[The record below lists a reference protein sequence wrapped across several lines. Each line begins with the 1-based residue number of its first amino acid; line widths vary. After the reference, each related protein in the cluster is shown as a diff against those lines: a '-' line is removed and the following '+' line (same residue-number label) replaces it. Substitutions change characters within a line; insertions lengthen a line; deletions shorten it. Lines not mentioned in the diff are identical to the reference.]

1 MIRTTAVT
9 LGWLLLA
16 TSCLKTS
23 CQAGDRW
30 PGFLGAGASE
40 VATDGIPAAWSPDSI
55 AWTTEVPGYG
65 QSSPVIWDD
74 RVFVTCVDGMQKERL
89 LVVCLGLSDGKVI
102 WTYEGVSGFQ
112 EKNSVYVSRAAPT
125 PCVDDDGVYAYFES
139 GDVVALDFDG
149 KVRWTRS
156 LTADYGEP
164 TNRFG
169 LAASPVQ
176 TDDQVAILIDDPE
189 SAYLVSLQKAD
200 GSVAWKTDRGERGGW
215 SSPFVVMVEGEPQI
229 VCSSSGSVD
238 GYDPGTGKL
247 LWTFADVGGNTATT
261 PIDAGDGTFLVAASP
276 GRGGENTESAKK
288 SNGLMKIARDG
299 DGWKADFVWRTKDA
313 TPSFASPVLHNG
325 YAYWISRAGMYC
337 IDATDGSTA
346 YRQRLESSW
355 ATPIGVG
362 DQVWLFGKDGLTT
375 VIRSGDTF
383 EVVSKNPL
391 WSDERPPV
399 NNLPAADNSS
409 PERAAASAGFSN
421 PVLYGA
427 AVVNGRLVLR
437 SGSQV
442 YCVATGGA
450 PK

>member
-1 MIRTTAVT
+1 MVRTSVFT
-9 LGWLLLA
+9 LSCLLLV
-16 TSCLKTS
+16 TSL
-23 CQAGDRW
+23 QAKDRW
-30 PGFLGAGASE
+30 PGFLGAGATE
-40 VATDGIPAAWSPDSI
+40 ITADGMPTKWTADSL

-65 QSSPVIWDD
+65 QSSPVIWED
-74 RVFVTCVDGMQKERL
+74 RVFVTCVDGPEKQKL
-89 LVVCLGLSDGKVI
+89 LLVCLGLTDGKVI
-102 WTYEGVSGFQ
+102 WTWEGKSGFT

-125 PCVDDDGVYAYFES
+125 PCVDADGVYAYFES
-139 GDVVALDFDG
+139 GDVVALDLDG

-176 TDDQVAILIDDPE
+176 TDDHIAIMVDDPA
-189 SAYLVSLQKAD
+189 SAYLVSLNKAD
-200 GSVAWKTDRGERGGW
+200 GGVAWKTDRAERGGW
-215 SSPFVVMVEGEPQI
+215 SSPFLVTADGMPQI

-238 GYDPGTGKL
+238 GYDPTTGAL
-247 LWTFADVGGNTATT
+247 LWTYADVGGNTAAT

-276 GRGGENTESAKK
+276 GRGGENSESAKK

-299 DGWKADFVWRTKDA
+299 DGWKTDFVWRTPEA
-313 TPSFASPVLHNG
+313 TPSFASPILHNG
-325 YAYWISRAGMYC
+325 YAYWISRAGLYC

-346 YRQRLESSW
+346 YRTRLQSSW

-362 DQVWLFGKDGLTT
+362 DQIWLFGKEGLTT
-375 VIRSGDTF
+375 VIRTGGSFD
-383 EVVSKNPL
+383 VVSENLL
-391 WSDERPPV
+391 WSEENPPV

-409 PERAAASAGFSN
+409 AERAANSGSFSN

-427 AVVNGRLVLR
+427 AAVNGRLVLR

-442 YCVATGGA
+442 YCVTADIVSR
-450 PK
+450 